1 MKHICITKK
10 KALFLCF
17 YGGCII
23 AFYYIGYTVFDFN
36 REPFTI
42 WWVIFNFFLLLPYI
56 IGANLVYFLGF
67 SDKRR
72 WLVNLGTVLSC
83 CAVLYYFFHL
93 KIDTGLE
100 ILAIPFINMYQ
111 LLFIGLLTCFIYFMG
126 EVFET
131 ISDK

>member
-1 MKHICITKK
+1 MNKMCFMKTKII
-10 KALFLCF
+10 FLCF
-17 YGGCII
+17 YGLCII
-23 AFYYIGYTVFDFN
+23 LFYHINYSQLGFRYEQVSV
-36 REPFTI
+36 
-42 WWVIFNFFLLLPYI
+42 WWIIYNLILLLPYI
-56 IGANLVYFLGF
+56 MGGNLALFLGF